1 MAATSSMAHELVSL
15 FSHSNYKE
23 YCQYLTERD
32 AVSLEQF
39 GNTMLGKSFWID
51 VRRCFNQSGLNTS
64 HVLEI
69 FGQFSDQSPEDLRER
84 VVNIVKEDTKY
95 WDHLGTVVLQMKWM
109 SLEYW
114 LEMMSK
120 PDCMCDE
127 LMLFVLNR
135 IHCRHTVVYT
145 KNRS

>member
-32 AVSLEQF
+32 AVSLEHF

-69 FGQFSDQSPEDLRER
+69 FGQFSDQNPEDLRER
-84 VVNIVKEDTKY
+84 GYKHCERRHQI
-95 WDHLGTVVLQMKWM
+95 LGSPRHGCFT
-109 SLEYW
+109 
-114 LEMMSK
+114 
-120 PDCMCDE
+120 DE
-127 LMLFVLNR
+127 
-135 IHCRHTVVYT
+135 I
-145 KNRS
+145 